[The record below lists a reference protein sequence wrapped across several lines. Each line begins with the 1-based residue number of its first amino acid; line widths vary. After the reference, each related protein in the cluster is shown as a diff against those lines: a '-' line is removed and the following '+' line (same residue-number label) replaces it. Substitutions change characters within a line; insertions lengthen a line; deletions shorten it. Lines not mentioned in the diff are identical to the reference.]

1 MVELWKAYNE
11 IREYLA
17 GKKTYIVA
25 TLAGI
30 LGALRLLGYPIP
42 DAVWP
47 LLGALELDAVKAA
60 VDKWKNIEIPDS
72 E

>member
-1 MVELWKAYNE
+1 MIELWNSYNE
-11 IREYLA
+11 IRKFLS

-30 LGALRLLGYPIP
+30 LGTLKLLGYPIP
-42 DAVWP
+42 NAIWP
-47 LLGALELDAVKAA
+47 ILGSLQLDAVKAA
-60 VDKWKNIEIPDS
+60 VDKWKSLDRGE